1 VSSTSTTALGT
12 ADPAEWVK
20 QVTTPSELQPQ
31 YGLMWWLYT
40 WNGYR
45 VYAARGSADHLIV
58 LVPDQK
64 SVTTITSASRQE
76 YPMDDEA
83 LFPLMNEVIIPVS
96 MGSRR
101 PSQKGRSSRE
111 QLRR

>member
-1 VSSTSTTALGT
+1 VKLGELYLNDGAGR

-64 SVTTITSASRQE
+64 SVTTITSASLRNT
-76 YPMDDEA
+76 PWMTKPC
-83 LFPLMNEVIIPVS
+83 FP
-96 MGSRR
+96 
-101 PSQKGRSSRE
+101 
-111 QLRR
+111 

>member
-1 VSSTSTTALGT
+1 VKLGELYLNDGAGR

-58 LVPDQK
+58 LVPDRK

-83 LFPLMNEVIIPVS
+83 LFPLMNEVIIPSLDGVTTTFA
-96 MGSRR
+96 
-101 PSQKGRSSRE
+101 KG
-111 QLRR
+111 